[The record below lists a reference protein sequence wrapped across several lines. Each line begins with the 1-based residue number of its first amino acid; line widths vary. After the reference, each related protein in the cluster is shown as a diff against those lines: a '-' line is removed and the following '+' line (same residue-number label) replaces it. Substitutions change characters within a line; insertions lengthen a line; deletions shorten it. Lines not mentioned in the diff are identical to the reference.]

1 MTGLSQSSPDLQM
14 KCSEGVIE
22 GRKLQTW
29 DLSGLKLL
37 VPVDFPS
44 TLTGFLVRQVAKDFK
59 SNPPRNRALRASCDF
74 GAHPP
79 NRAIAILLRPQ
90 NKTIHGVSAIVVGLL
105 AAGVVRRD
113 RISRT
118 FFRVEVL
125 CFSLQIFVFWT
136 NVIRIATMSVSHVTS
151 FLWATCHMFF

>member
-1 MTGLSQSSPDLQM
+1 MTGLPQSSPDLQM

-44 TLTGFLVRQVAKDFK
+44 TLSGFLVRQVAKDFK

-74 GAHPP
+74 GAPP
-79 NRAIAILLRPQ
+79 QIVRLRFCCGLKTKISMEFLQRNRCWFARGGRGE
-90 NKTIHGVSAIVVGLL
+90 T
-105 AAGVVRRD
+105 
-113 RISRT
+113 
-118 FFRVEVL
+118 
-125 CFSLQIFVFWT
+125 
-136 NVIRIATMSVSHVTS
+136 
-151 FLWATCHMFF
+151 